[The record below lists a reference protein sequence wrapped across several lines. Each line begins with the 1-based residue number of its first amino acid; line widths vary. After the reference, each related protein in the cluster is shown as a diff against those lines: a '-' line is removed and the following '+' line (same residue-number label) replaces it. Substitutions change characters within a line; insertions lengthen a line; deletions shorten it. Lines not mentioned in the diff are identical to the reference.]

1 VLTRERAATIARL
14 AIPVTVALG
23 STLVMS
29 LVDLAM
35 VRPLGSQ
42 ATAAV
47 GMAVFANTLVLAFV
61 VGAAPAVQGMVARR
75 RGAGSTEAKCL
86 PLNAAIWTVLT
97 KGVPL
102 TVLVYFLAPFFVSLI
117 SSDPEV
123 TKIAVPFLRTLYTAI
138 IAVGLNN
145 AFKGFWTGME
155 RPNVYMKIVLFINV
169 LNFFGNYVLI
179 TGRWGFPAL
188 GATGAAVS
196 TAFAVY
202 VGCII
207 NFTLAWRRYRPDGFL
222 SARPDKP
229 LLARILKLGLPA
241 ALMEFFLA
249 AGILAYY
256 WIVGRIGTAE
266 LAAVNVQLRVGMI
279 FSFLAGAVGSASATL
294 VSRSVGAGDLSGASE
309 WGWDSVKLA
318 FGVFTLMTVPLV
330 LFPRYFLSIFL
341 SDPRTLEIAV
351 VPWQLSTGLN
361 GVLSLITIFAATLIS
376 VGDGNRV
383 VLTLVG
389 TQWLIFLPAVWI
401 VGPYLQYGLLQVII
415 VQVMYGAFAEAL
427 VIGFWVG
434 GRWKSIRI

>member
-1 VLTRERAATIARL
+1 MLTRERAATIAKL
-14 AIPVTVALG
+14 AIPVTIALS

-47 GMAVFANTLVLAFV
+47 GMAVFANTLMLAFV
-61 VGAAPAVQGMVARR
+61 VGAGPAVQGLVARR
-75 RGAGSTEAKCL
+75 RGQGSTEAKCL
-86 PLNAAIWTVLT
+86 PLNAGIWTVLMV
-97 KGVPL
+97 GAPL
-102 TVLVYFLAPFFVSLI
+102 TVLVYFLAPVFVSLI

-123 TKIAVPFLRTLYTAI
+123 TRIAVPFLRTLYTAI
-138 IAVGLNN
+138 IAVGMNS

-155 RPNVYMKIVLFINV
+155 RPSIHMKIVLFLNV
-169 LNFFGNYVLI
+169 LNFFGDYVLI

-196 TAFAVY
+196 TACSLY

-207 NFTLAWRRYRPDGFL
+207 HFILAWLHYRPEGFL
-222 SARPDKP
+222 TAKPDKA
-229 LLARILKLGLPA
+229 LLGRILRLGLPA
-241 ALMEFFLA
+241 TMMEFCMA

-256 WIVGRIGTAE
+256 RIVGQIGTAE
-266 LAAVNVQLRVGMI
+266 LAAMNVQFRVGMI
-279 FSFLAGAVGSASATL
+279 FSFLAGAVGNASATL
-294 VSRSVGAGDLSGASE
+294 VSRSVGAGDPSGASE

-330 LFPRYFLSIFL
+330 LFPRYFLLIFL
-341 SDPRTLEIAV
+341 SDPHTLELAV
-351 VPWQLSTGLN
+351 VPWQLSTGMN
-361 GVLSLITIFAATLIS
+361 GLLSLVTIFAATLIS

-389 TQWLIFLPAVWI
+389 SQWLIFLPAVWI
-401 VGPYLQYGLLQVII
+401 VGPYLQYGLLQIII
-415 VQVMYGAFAEAL
+415 VQVTYGALAEAI
-427 VIGFWVG
+427 VVGFWVG
-434 GRWKSIRI
+434 GRWKTVRI